1 MLPGIELD
9 TVYLAGSGC
18 VAASDVIGHVSDKEF
33 FHLSSNWAGRSGDFV
48 AGNFAYANNVAV
60 G

>member
-9 TVYLAGSGC
+9 TVYLAGGGC
-18 VAASDVIGHVSDKEF
+18 VAASDVIGYVSDEEF
-33 FHLSSNWAGRSGDFV
+33 FHLVSNGARCGGDFV

>member
-9 TVYLAGSGC
+9 TVYLAGGGS
-18 VAASDVIGHVSDKEF
+18 VAASDVIGYVSDEQF
-33 FHLSSNWAGRSGDFV
+33 FHLSSNWAGRGCDFV